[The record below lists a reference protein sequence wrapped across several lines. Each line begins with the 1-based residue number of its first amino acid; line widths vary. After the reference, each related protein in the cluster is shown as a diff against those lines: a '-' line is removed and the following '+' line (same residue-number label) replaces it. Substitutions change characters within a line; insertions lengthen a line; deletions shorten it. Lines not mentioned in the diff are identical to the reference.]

1 MQISVVMPCLN
12 ESATIGI
19 CIGKARM
26 ALKEMR
32 AEGEISGQVEVK
44 VEVQT

>member
-26 ALKEMR
+26 ALKVESQV
-32 AEGEISGQVEVK
+32 GESVSDGPVESAV
-44 VEVQT
+44 